1 MSAPV
6 PFEYAAAPPPTELT
20 RHYASHGFQSSVTP
34 GALMLRNQREFGPRP
49 AVFDDETMLTWHE
62 LIDRAARFG
71 GYLRAQGIGPG
82 DVVMWQLPNWWEC
95 LVAAY
100 GIWAAGAISSP
111 VVPIYREH
119 ELRQVVARVRPR
131 GVVTAATFRG
141 VDHVD
146 LVNGACRAEGWVPD
160 VRVVLRGTATGWT
173 DFDATT
179 TAQPFIADDVD
190 PDAPALIGWTSGTTA
205 GPKGVAHSARSF
217 ISGPLRSSRMHA
229 YGWDDRSYM
238 PAPLAHATGLLSA
251 VAIPSYTGSSVVLRD
266 HWDAELALDDM
277 ARYQVTFSSGA
288 SVFMQELLAALHS
301 RGQERL
307 DLPTGY
313 PCGGSTIP
321 TTLAEAADDVGMQPM
336 RSWGMT
342 ECPSVSGS
350 SRFDLRA
357 VRCGSDGRIA
367 PGCEVRAVDGNGTVL
382 GPGEV
387 GELLIRGPQRALG
400 YLEPQHTK
408 ESFDEEGWFRTGDL
422 GLVTAEGVLS
432 MTGRIKEIINRGGE
446 KFSVRE
452 IEDALV
458 ANPGVTEAAVVP
470 APHRRLGEQAAAYV
484 IIDKGASLSDADLEG
499 YLRQA
504 GLAPQK
510 IPRVW
515 RQVDELPRTASG
527 KVKKF
532 ELQTQLADELA
543 GGNGPVPGQSG

>member
-1 MSAPV
+1 MSTHV
-6 PFEYAAAPPPTELT
+6 PFEYAAAPLPTELT
-20 RHYASHGFQSSVTP
+20 RHYASLGFQSSVTP
-34 GALMLRNQREFGPRP
+34 GALMLRNQREFGRLP
-49 AVFDDETMLTWHE
+49 AVFDDETALTWHE

-95 LVAAY
+95 LVTAY

-131 GVVTAATFRG
+131 GVITAATFRG

-146 LVNGACRAEGWVPD
+146 LVNEACRAEGWDPD

-173 DFDATT
+173 DFDDTA
-179 TAQPFIADDVD
+179 TAQPFIVDDVD

-205 GPKGVAHSARSF
+205 GPKGVAHSSRSF
-217 ISGPLRSSRMHA
+217 ISSPLRSSRMHA

-288 SVFMQELLAALHS
+288 SVFIQELLAAMQS

-350 SRFDLRA
+350 GRFDPRQ

-367 PGCEVRAVDGNGTVL
+367 PGCEVRSVDAQGTVL

-408 ESFDEEGWFRTGDL
+408 ESFDEDGWFRTGDL
-422 GLVTAEGVLS
+422 GFVTTEGVLS

-458 ANPGVTEAAVVP
+458 SNPDVTEAAVVP
-470 APHRRLGEQAAAYV
+470 APHPRLGEQAAAYV
-484 IIDKGASLSDADLEG
+484 ITEKGSSPSSEDLEAF
-499 YLRQA
+499 LRRA

-515 RQVDELPRTASG
+515 RQVDDLPRTASG

-532 ELQTQLADELA
+532 VLQTQLADELA
-543 GGNGPVPGQSG
+543 GGDEPVPGQPG